1 MAEPYVPIARHTTA
15 AALMTALE
23 NSLDTIDDDTD
34 LIVADVNAALTARN
48 NARASAKQ
56 ASFSFL
62 LGGA

>member
-1 MAEPYVPIARHTTA
+1 MPEPYVEIARHTTA

-23 NSLDTIDDDTD
+23 NALDTIDDDTD

-48 NARASAKQ
+48 NARDSAKR
-56 ASFSFL
+56 ATFGMM